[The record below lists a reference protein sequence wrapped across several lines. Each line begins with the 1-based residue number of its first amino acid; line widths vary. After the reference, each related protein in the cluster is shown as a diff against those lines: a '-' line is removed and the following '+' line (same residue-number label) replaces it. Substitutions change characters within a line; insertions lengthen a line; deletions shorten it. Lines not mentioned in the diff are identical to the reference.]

1 MRNVDLFNH
10 NRLFWGLQK
19 MKPFHKIRTMKAKTC
34 NPPKSEATMKLTIT
48 IELDDSKL
56 HDENGYFD
64 AVPEIKRTLALI
76 DDDALQEGEILDG
89 DNSIGIIALD

>member
-1 MRNVDLFNH
+1 
-10 NRLFWGLQK
+10 
-19 MKPFHKIRTMKAKTC
+19 
-34 NPPKSEATMKLTIT
+34 MKLVIT
-48 IELDDSKL
+48 INLDDSKL

-89 DNSIGIIALD
+89 DNSIGTIALDF

>member
-1 MRNVDLFNH
+1 
-10 NRLFWGLQK
+10 
-19 MKPFHKIRTMKAKTC
+19 MKHYIQ
-34 NPPKSEATMKLTIT
+34 NEKSTRQIGGASMKLTI
-48 IELDDSKL
+48 IINLDDSKL

>member
-1 MRNVDLFNH
+1 
-10 NRLFWGLQK
+10 
-19 MKPFHKIRTMKAKTC
+19 
-34 NPPKSEATMKLTIT
+34 MKLTIT

-64 AVPEIKRTLALI
+64 AVPEIKRVLALI

-89 DNSIGIIALD
+89 DNSIGTIALD